1 MVTPIVTYLAH
12 RHCERCLR
20 SNLSDYQRKLAA
32 VQKIASRE
40 HCTAHHHLR
49 RCSAVVTAE
58 QLPLISEKSM
68 VTFDEIEAATQRLA
82 GIAHRT
88 PIATSRTLNDLI
100 SAEVYCKCENL
111 QRAGAFKF
119 RGAYNAVSQL
129 SAEQRKRG
137 VVSFSSGNHAQ
148 ALALVGNLLNTPT
161 VIVMPD
167 DAPAVKLAA
176 TRGYGAEVVLYD
188 RVEQKREV
196 IARQLGEERGLTLIP
211 PFEHPHIIAGQ
222 GTAALE
228 LLTDGPDLDV
238 LIVPIGGGGLI
249 SGCCIAAHALKPD
262 LRVIGVEPDT
272 ANDTTLSLQKGEV
285 VATPQSHSIMD
296 GLLPT
301 APGQLTFSIMREHLE
316 GVTLVTDAEAVEAV
330 RFLLMRMKL
339 LVEPSG
345 AAPVAALLAGKIP
358 KVKGKK
364 VGVVLSGGNVDAG
377 KLAKI
382 LSNE

>member
-1 MVTPIVTYLAH
+1 
-12 RHCERCLR
+12 
-20 SNLSDYQRKLAA
+20 
-32 VQKIASRE
+32 
-40 HCTAHHHLR
+40 
-49 RCSAVVTAE
+49 
-58 QLPLISEKSM
+58 M
-68 VTFDEIEAATQRLA
+68 VTFNDVQSAAERLYR
-82 GIAHRT
+82 IAHRT
-88 PIATSRTLNDLI
+88 PIATARTLNDLAG
-100 SAEVYCKCENL
+100 AEVYCKCENL

-129 SAEQRKRG
+129 SAEQKKRG

-148 ALALVGNLLNTPT
+148 ALALAGRLLHTPT

-196 IARQLGEERGLTLIP
+196 IARQLGEERGLALIP

-228 LLTDGPDLDV
+228 LLTDVPDLDV

-249 SGCCIAAHALKPD
+249 SGCSIAAHALKPD
-262 LRVIGVEPDT
+262 IRIFGVEPDT
-272 ANDTTLSLQKGEV
+272 ANDTFLSLRKGEIV
-285 VATPQSHSIMD
+285 STPQAHSIMD

-301 APGQLTFSIMREHLE
+301 APGELTFLIMREHLE
-316 GVTLVTDAEAVEAV
+316 GVALVTDEEAATAV
-330 RFLLMRMKL
+330 RLLLMRMKL

-358 KVKGKK
+358 NAQGKK
-364 VGVVLSGGNVDAG
+364 IGVVLSGGNVDAG
-377 KLAKI
+377 KLAGM
-382 LSNE
+382 LTRNE

>member
-1 MVTPIVTYLAH
+1 MGMVNFNDIQSAA
-12 RHCERCLR
+12 ERLYR
-20 SNLSDYQRKLAA
+20 
-32 VQKIASRE
+32 
-40 HCTAHHHLR
+40 
-49 RCSAVVTAE
+49 
-58 QLPLISEKSM
+58 
-68 VTFDEIEAATQRLA
+68 
-82 GIAHRT
+82 IAHRT
-88 PIATSRTLNDLI
+88 PIATSRTLNALI
-100 SAEVYCKCENL
+100 GAEVYCKCENL

-129 SAEQRKRG
+129 DAEQRKRG

-148 ALALVGNLLNTPT
+148 ALALVGKLHRTPT
-161 VIVMPD
+161 VIVMPH

-228 LLTDGPDLDV
+228 LLTDVPDLDV

-249 SGCCIAAHALKPD
+249 SGCSIAAHGLKPD
-262 LRVIGVEPDT
+262 IRIFGVEPDT
-272 ANDTTLSLQKGEV
+272 ANDTFLSLQKGEI

-301 APGQLTFSIMREHLE
+301 APGELTFSIMREHLE
-316 GVTLVTDAEAVEAV
+316 DVALVTDEEAIEAV
-330 RFLLMRMKL
+330 RFLLLRLKL

-358 KVKGKK
+358 KVQGRK
-364 VGVVLSGGNVDAG
+364 VGVVLSGGNMDPG
-377 KLAKI
+377 KLAGI
-382 LSNE
+382 LTSNE

>member
-1 MVTPIVTYLAH
+1 V
-12 RHCERCLR
+12 
-20 SNLSDYQRKLAA
+20 
-32 VQKIASRE
+32 
-40 HCTAHHHLR
+40 
-49 RCSAVVTAE
+49 
-58 QLPLISEKSM
+58 
-68 VTFDEIEAATQRLA
+68 VTFDEVQSAAQRLS
-82 GIAHRT
+82 GVAHRT
-88 PIATSRTLNDLI
+88 PITTSRTFNELVG
-100 SAEVYCKCENL
+100 AEVYCKCENL

-129 SAEQRKRG
+129 SAEQKQRG

-148 ALALVGNLLNTPT
+148 ALALVGKLLHTPT

-196 IARQLGEERGLTLIP
+196 IARQLGEERGLALIP

-228 LLTDGPDLDV
+228 LLTDAPDLDV

-249 SGCCIAAHALKPD
+249 SGCAIAAHALKPEI
-262 LRVIGVEPDT
+262 RIFGVEPDT
-272 ANDTTLSLQKGEV
+272 ANDTFLSLHKGAIV
-285 VATPQSHSIMD
+285 STPQSHSIMD

-301 APGQLTFSIMREHLE
+301 APGEMTFSIMREHLE
-316 GVTLVTDAEAVEAV
+316 NVALVTDDEAVEAV
-330 RFLLMRMKL
+330 RFLLMWMKL

-345 AAPVAALLAGKIP
+345 AAPIAALLSEKIP
-358 KVKGKK
+358 DAKGKK
-364 VGVVLSGGNVDAG
+364 IGVVLSGGNIDAE
-377 KLAKI
+377 KLAGMLTSEK
-382 LSNE
+382 

>member
-1 MVTPIVTYLAH
+1 MAPTITLTDIRSAA
-12 RHCERCLR
+12 ERLYR
-20 SNLSDYQRKLAA
+20 S
-32 VQKIASRE
+32 
-40 HCTAHHHLR
+40 
-49 RCSAVVTAE
+49 
-58 QLPLISEKSM
+58 
-68 VTFDEIEAATQRLA
+68 
-82 GIAHRT
+82 AHRT
-88 PIATSRTLNDLI
+88 PVATSRTLNGLAG
-100 SAEVYCKCENL
+100 AEVYCKCENL

-129 SAEQRKRG
+129 GADQKQRG

-148 ALALVGNLLNTPT
+148 ALALVGQLLHTPT

-196 IARQLGEERGLTLIP
+196 IARQLGEERGLALIP
-211 PFEHPHIIAGQ
+211 PFEHPHIIAGP

-228 LLTDGPDLDV
+228 LLTDVPDLDV
-238 LIVPIGGGGLI
+238 LIAPIGGGGLI
-249 SGCCIAAHALKPD
+249 SGCCLAAHALKPE
-262 LRVIGVEPDT
+262 LRVFGVEPDT
-272 ANDTTLSLQKGEV
+272 ANDTFLSLQKGEI

-301 APGQLTFSIMREHLE
+301 APGELTFSIMRQHLE
-316 GVTLVTDAEAVEAV
+316 GVALVTDEEAREAV

-345 AAPVAALLAGKIP
+345 AAPIAALMAGKIP
-358 KVKGKK
+358 NVGGKK
-364 VGVVLSGGNVDAG
+364 IGVVLSGGNIVAANLAG
-377 KLAKI
+377 MLTSEK
-382 LSNE
+382 

>member
-1 MVTPIVTYLAH
+1 MLNFTDIQAAA
-12 RHCERCLR
+12 ERLYR
-20 SNLSDYQRKLAA
+20 
-32 VQKIASRE
+32 
-40 HCTAHHHLR
+40 
-49 RCSAVVTAE
+49 
-58 QLPLISEKSM
+58 
-68 VTFDEIEAATQRLA
+68 
-82 GIAHRT
+82 IAHRT
-88 PIATSRTLNDLI
+88 PIATSRTLNSLVG
-100 SAEVYCKCENL
+100 AEVYCKCENL

-129 SAEQRKRG
+129 SAEQKQRG

-148 ALALVGNLLNTPT
+148 ALALVGKLLHTPT
-161 VIVMPD
+161 VIVMPN

-228 LLTDGPDLDV
+228 LVTDVPDLDV

-249 SGCCIAAHALKPD
+249 SGCSIAAHALKPEV
-262 LRVIGVEPDT
+262 RVFGVEPDT
-272 ANDTTLSLQKGEV
+272 ANDTFLSLQKGEI

-301 APGQLTFSIMREHLE
+301 APGELTFSIMRQHLD
-316 GVTLVTDAEAVEAV
+316 GVALVTDEEAMEAV
-330 RFLLMRMKL
+330 RFLLLRMKL

-345 AAPVAALLAGKIP
+345 AAPIAALMAGKLP
-358 KVKGKK
+358 HTQGKK
-364 VGVVLSGGNVDAG
+364 IGVVLSGGNIDAG
-377 KLAKI
+377 KLAGV
-382 LSNE
+382 LTHNE

>member
-1 MVTPIVTYLAH
+1 MVNFSDIQSAA
-12 RHCERCLR
+12 ERL
-20 SNLSDYQRKLAA
+20 QH
-32 VQKIASRE
+32 IA
-40 HCTAHHHLR
+40 
-49 RCSAVVTAE
+49 
-58 QLPLISEKSM
+58 Q
-68 VTFDEIEAATQRLA
+68 
-82 GIAHRT
+82 RT
-88 PIATSRTLNDLI
+88 PLATSRTLNGVVG
-100 SAEVYCKCENL
+100 AEVYCKCENL

-129 SAEQRKRG
+129 SAEQMKRG

-148 ALALVGNLLNTPT
+148 ALALVGKLLDTPT

-196 IARQLGEERGLTLIP
+196 IARQLGEERGLALIP

-222 GTAALE
+222 GTTALE
-228 LLTDGPDLDV
+228 LLTDVPDLDV

-249 SGCCIAAHALKPD
+249 SGCSIAAHALKPEV
-262 LRVIGVEPDT
+262 RVFGVEPDT
-272 ANDTTLSLQKGEV
+272 ANDTFLSLHRGEI

-301 APGQLTFSIMREHLE
+301 APGELTFSIMRQHLE
-316 GVTLVTDAEAVEAV
+316 DVALVTDEEAGEAV

-345 AAPVAALLAGKIP
+345 AAPIAALLAGKIP
-358 KVKGKK
+358 DAKGKK
-364 VGVVLSGGNVDAG
+364 IGVVLSGGNIDAG
-377 KLAKI
+377 KLARMLTSEK
-382 LSNE
+382 